1 MSGDFLLVHKSILPD
16 SFPKII
22 EAREKIAH
30 YNLSVSEACKECG
43 IARSLYYKYKDKVFA
58 PSGTLSKKVIL
69 SLKSEDYPGV
79 LSSILSL
86 ISESKANILTISQDM
101 PIHGLAYITLMINI
115 KAMTTPL
122 EDLLKK
128 IALVD
133 HVKKVEVLA
142 YD

>member
-1 MSGDFLLVHKSILPD
+1 MSSDFLLVHKSILPV

-30 YNLSVSEACKECG
+30 DDLSVSEACKECG
-43 IARSLYYKYKDKVFA
+43 ISRSLYYKYKDKVYA
-58 PSGTLSKKVIL
+58 PSGSLSKKVIL
-69 SLKSEDYPGV
+69 SLKTEDYPGV
-79 LSSILSL
+79 LSSILL
-86 ISESKANILTISQDM
+86 AISESKANVLTISQDM

-115 KAMTTPL
+115 KMMAIPL

-128 IALVD
+128 LSSLEHI
-133 HVKKVEVLA
+133 KKAEVLA

>member
-1 MSGDFLLVHKSILPD
+1 MNTDFLLVQKSILPE

-30 YNLSVSEACKECG
+30 DNLSVSEACKECG

-58 PSGTLSKKVIL
+58 PSGSLSKKVIL
-69 SLKSEDYPGV
+69 SLKTEDYPGV
-79 LSSILSL
+79 LSSILL
-86 ISESKANILTISQDM
+86 AISASKANILTISQDM
-101 PIHGLAYITLMINI
+101 PIHGLAYITLMINV
-115 KAMTTPL
+115 KLMSEPL
-122 EDLLKK
+122 EDLIKA
-128 IALVD
+128 IALLD